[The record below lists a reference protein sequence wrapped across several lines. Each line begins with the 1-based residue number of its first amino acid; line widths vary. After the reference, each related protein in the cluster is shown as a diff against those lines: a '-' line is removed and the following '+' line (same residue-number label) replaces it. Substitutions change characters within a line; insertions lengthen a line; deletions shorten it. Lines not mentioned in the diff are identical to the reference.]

1 MCEYAE
7 IENIQL
13 SNGKTV
19 KEVNENVRKEVEH
32 IYLEGW
38 AKGIS
43 IPFWDKQGN
52 FYLANPDGSEDLV
65 EFNRKERSYKVI
77 SRVADKGKGRY
88 AYLLKRPEFTVI
100 AGANG
105 AGKSRLSPYY
115 LHCKSFD
122 GDLLALNLRK
132 EHPDWIER
140 WISGTVASE
149 LQKQKDEAIAQH
161 KDFAF
166 ETNFSNDLILNMIG
180 EFKEAGYKISLLYF
194 GLGSLEESTTR
205 VMQRKLFG
213 GHDVANEIIEYN
225 FYEGIKR
232 VQENLH
238 LFDNI
243 TFVDGNSNYGEI
255 VAIYIKKSAK
265 HEITNQSYEWFNRFF
280 AEAFDKLK

>member
-1 MCEYAE
+1 ME
-7 IENIQL
+7 I
-13 SNGKTV
+13 
-19 KEVNENVRKEVEH
+19 
-32 IYLEGW
+32 
-38 AKGIS
+38 
-43 IPFWDKQGN
+43 
-52 FYLANPDGSEDLV
+52 
-65 EFNRKERSYKVI
+65 
-77 SRVADKGKGRY
+77 
-88 AYLLKRPEFTVI
+88 RPEFTVI

-255 VAIYIKKSAK
+255 S
-265 HEITNQSYEWFNRFF
+265 
-280 AEAFDKLK
+280 